1 MGKTAMIPNS
11 STPARIMV
19 RIAKRFPPNT
29 NHQYSEREERPLKLK
44 EFDTPLFMA
53 SMNGIILAGL
63 SVWLPSIIS
72 LPFTESIIKFGP
84 SSDSFNQRMNEFN
97 SLAVEFMYPRSK

>member
-1 MGKTAMIPNS
+1 M
-11 STPARIMV
+11 
-19 RIAKRFPPNT
+19 

-63 SVWLPSIIS
+63 PVWLPSIIS
-72 LPFTESIIKFGP
+72 LPFAESIIKFGP
-84 SSDSFNQRMNEFN
+84 SSDPFNQRVNEFN